1 MDQQSATMISEIRTP
16 GIPDDFFAAY
26 NNVGYGN
33 LAAAGALG
41 AMGAAAALGA
51 SGGLAAGGALG
62 AIGVL
67 ATGGLGAAAAGAVL
81 GTAALGAGAAMAP
94 LALGAGAAMG
104 TIAAKQ
110 ALANPLSVLPGKMGI
125 WARSG
130 RYDYPAGG
138 EIDFYNNRLCFD
150 EPCVYDPEN
159 TGDYSMEWL
168 RRAAPMTDYPYPPVY
183 HRLHLELPRPD
194 RQMSLIPYGDVASM
208 KGNCIAHKVHM
219 GTGSPLLKEASM
231 LGLIKDFI

>member
-81 GTAALGAGAAMAP
+81 GTA
-94 LALGAGAAMG
+94 ALGAGAAMG

-194 RQMSLIPYGDVASM
+194 RQMSLIPYGDIASM

-219 GTGSPLLKEASM
+219 GTGAPLLKEASM